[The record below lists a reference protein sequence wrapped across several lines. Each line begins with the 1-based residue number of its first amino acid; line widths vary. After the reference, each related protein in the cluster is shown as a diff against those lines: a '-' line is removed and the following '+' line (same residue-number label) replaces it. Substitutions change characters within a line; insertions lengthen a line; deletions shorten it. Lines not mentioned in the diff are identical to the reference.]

1 MFRFILVLVLFVTS
15 FSQSE
20 FIKSSNLM
28 NTVKYLASEELN
40 GRLGGSEGYFKAANF
55 IADEFSKLNLLPFK
69 DASYFQTFNVEYN
82 EIVPPY
88 SLDLI
93 TNDDVIKEYKLG
105 DDFVFRGFTGS
116 GNFAA
121 EVVFA
126 GYGISAPE
134 IGYNDYE
141 GIDVDGK
148 LVMVFKENPRWKID
162 EHNWPER
169 TPRLKSKVA
178 AEHGAKGILFVS
190 FPKDENPREPIGS
203 VLHGSGEQMEN
214 FPQLHIDLNV
224 ADDLFENSGYTLAEL
239 QTKIDSEHN
248 PFSIELN
255 KKLKVVVN
263 AEYKKDRETVNVIG
277 IYPGTDEE
285 LKDEYVILGAH
296 LDHVGGQA
304 DEIYFPGANDNA
316 SGSAAVLEIAR
327 AFAEQRIQTKRSI
340 MFVLFSNEESGLEG
354 ADFLANKL
362 PVPKENITA
371 MLNMDCVAHGDSIR
385 LGNGKSAVELWTLA
399 RQIDKQ
405 NDNMTVDATWSGGG
419 ADATPFHTI
428 GIPSLYFV
436 TTNSYTHLHST
447 TDKPGTLNP
456 ELFEEITKLAFN
468 TLYEISN
475 GNYLREKLVT
485 K

>member
-1 MFRFILVLVLFVTS
+1 MFRFILVLALFVTS

-93 TNDDVIKEYKLG
+93 TNDGVIKEYKLG

-141 GIDVDGK
+141 GINVDGK
-148 LVMVFKENPRWKID
+148 VVMVFKENPRWKID

-169 TPRLKSKVA
+169 NPRPKSKVA

-190 FPKDENPREPIGS
+190 FPNDENPREPIGS

-214 FPQLHIDLNV
+214 FPQLHIELNV
-224 ADDLFENSGYTLAEL
+224 ADDLFKHSGYTLAEL
-239 QTKIDSEHN
+239 QTKIDSEHK

-263 AEYKKDRETVNVIG
+263 AKYKKDRETVNVIG

-327 AFAEQRIQTKRSI
+327 VFAEQRIQTKRSI

-354 ADFLANKL
+354 ADFLANNL
-362 PVPKENITA
+362 PIPKENITA
-371 MLNMDCVAHGDSIR
+371 MLNMDCIAHGDSIR
-385 LGNGKSAVELWTLA
+385 LGNGKSAVELWTIA
-399 RQIDKQ
+399 KQIDKQ
-405 NDNMTVDATWSGGG
+405 NANMTVDATWSGGG
-419 ADATPFHTI
+419 ADATPFHNI

-456 ELFEEITKLAFN
+456 DLFKEITKLALN
-468 TLYEISN
+468 TLYEVSN
-475 GNYLREKLVT
+475 GNYLREKLAT

>member
-1 MFRFILVLVLFVTS
+1 
-15 FSQSE
+15 
-20 FIKSSNLM
+20 M
-28 NTVKYLASEELN
+28 NTT
-40 GRLGGSEGYFKAANF
+40 GR
-55 IADEFSKLNLLPFK
+55 
-69 DASYFQTFNVEYN
+69 
-82 EIVPPY
+82 
-88 SLDLI
+88 
-93 TNDDVIKEYKLG
+93 ND
-105 DDFVFRGFTGS
+105 
-116 GNFAA
+116 
-121 EVVFA
+121 
-126 GYGISAPE
+126 
-134 IGYNDYE
+134 
-141 GIDVDGK
+141 
-148 LVMVFKENPRWKID
+148 NPR
-162 EHNWPER
+162 P
-169 TPRLKSKVA
+169 KSKVA
-178 AEHGAKGILFVS
+178 AEHGAKGILFIS
-190 FPKDENPREPIGS
+190 FPNDENPREPIGS
-203 VLHGSGEQMEN
+203 VLHGSGKQMEN

-239 QTKIDSEHN
+239 QTKIDSEHK

-327 AFAEQRIQTKRSI
+327 AFAEQKIQTKRSI

-354 ADFLANKL
+354 ADFLANNL

-399 RQIDKQ
+399 KQIDKQ
-405 NDNMTVDATWSGGG
+405 NANMTVNATWSGGG
-419 ADATPFHTI
+419 ADATPFHNI

-468 TLYEISN
+468 TLYEVSN